1 MPAALSLLR
10 MMENPTQPLH
20 QSIDGCA
27 DDPWAVVRAAEARRL
42 AAAGQARAVPR
53 PAENVSELAGR

>member
-1 MPAALSLLR
+1 
-10 MMENPTQPLH
+10 MMDNPTPPLH

-42 AAAGQARAVPR
+42 AAAAAQTRIVSR
-53 PAENVSELAGR
+53 PADGVAELAGR

>member
-1 MPAALSLLR
+1 MDH
-10 MMENPTQPLH
+10 PTPPLH

-42 AAAGQARAVPR
+42 AAAAQTRIVTR
-53 PAENVSELAGR
+53 PAEGVAELAGR

>member
-1 MPAALSLLR
+1 
-10 MMENPTQPLH
+10 MMENQTPPLH

-42 AAAGQARAVPR
+42 AAAAAQTRR
-53 PAENVSELAGR
+53 PAEGVAELAGR